1 MNKNKY
7 LYKNCGR
14 RELLAALAS
23 VLAAPLI
30 SFAQQQPNIGCQ
42 PFIPPVT
49 GGTTADGTAVWTKHR
64 LPTIY
69 SASDYVDA
77 GGLISYGVSYP
88 DLYRRAATYADKI
101 FKGANPGDIP
111 IERPIRF
118 EVAINMK
125 TAKTLGIKFP
135 PTVLVRAD
143 RVIE

>member
-1 MNKNKY
+1 MRTPGIACCAGK
-7 LYKNCGR
+7 R
-14 RELLAALAS
+14 ARSAANLFCSA
-23 VLAAPLI
+23 
-30 SFAQQQPNIGCQ
+30 
-42 PFIPPVT
+42 
-49 GGTTADGTAVWTKHR
+49 TAKHR

-88 DLYRRAATYADKI
+88 DLYRRAATYVDKI
-101 FKGANPGDIP
+101 FKGAKPGDIP

-143 RVIE
+143 TVIE